1 MKMSSTYTTER
12 YLIAFLDFTRF
23 DKQSLVV
30 EDAEIARTLGAHYE
44 RVGDSIAAAGGRVI
58 KFIGD
63 ATLLVFP
70 EKLADAG
77 VRAILDLIEVEDDLM
92 EEKGWEC
99 RLQAKAHFGSVIAGE
114 FGSNGDRR
122 YDILGRAVNATARL
136 KHMGAVTLSA
146 SAYRMLSPDL
156 QGQFT
161 QQADVYVLT

>member
-1 MKMSSTYTTER
+1 
-12 YLIAFLDFTRF
+12 
-23 DKQSLVV
+23 V

-63 ATLLVFP
+63 ATLLVFS

-77 VRAILDLIEVEDDLM
+77 VRAILNLIEFEDDLM
-92 EEKGWEC
+92 EKKGWDC

-114 FGSNGDRR
+114 FGSDDDRR
-122 YDILGRAVNATARL
+122 YDILGKAVNATARL
-136 KHMGAVTLSA
+136 KHVGAVTLSA
-146 SAYRMLSPDL
+146 SAYRKLSPEL
-156 QGQFT
+156 QGKFT